1 MEREAVR
8 PQDSNADSNPRRTSG
23 DAGSRQRTKR
33 GNYEGSVYR
42 RSDGRWV
49 AAVSLG
55 DGKRVHRY
63 AKTRADA
70 AAKLAAVLK
79 TAQDQLPIPPERGTV
94 GQFLED
100 WLANTAKRS
109 VRPSTFVSYEG
120 LVRVHL
126 VPELGKVSLIKL
138 SPQHVERMINRKLTA
153 GLSPRRVEYMRAVL
167 RRALNDALRWGL
179 VARNVATLVTP
190 PRAQRYEIRPL
201 DPDQARAFLEA
212 IQGDRLQA
220 LYSVALAVG
229 LRQGEALGLRWED
242 VDLEQGTIHVRRA
255 LQRVDGTLQ
264 LVEPKTARSRR
275 VVVLPGTVAAGLQQH
290 RARQVAERLA
300 AGSEWVDAGL
310 VFCSPTGRPLDASN
324 VTHAFQRHLARAGL
338 PRQRFHD
345 LRHACA
351 SLLLAQGVNPRV
363 VMEVLGHSQI
373 TLTLNTYSHVL
384 PSLTADAASRM
395 DALLAVPMKRDHTGE
410 E

>member
-1 MEREAVR
+1 MAREAAR
-8 PQDSNADSNPRRTSG
+8 PQDSNADSNPRRTSA
-23 DAGSRQRTKR
+23 DAGNRQRTKR

-63 AKTRADA
+63 AKTRSEA

-94 GQFLED
+94 GQFLEY
-100 WLANTAKRS
+100 WLANTAKRT

-126 VPELGKVSLIKL
+126 VPELGKVPLIKL
-138 SPQHVERMINRKLTA
+138 SPQHVERMINRKLAT
-153 GLSPRRVEYMRAVL
+153 GLSPRRVEYARAVL

-179 VARNVATLVTP
+179 IARNVATLVTP

-201 DPDQARAFLEA
+201 DPDQARRFLDTVRA
-212 IQGDRLQA
+212 DRLEA

-229 LRQGEALGLRWED
+229 LRQGEALGLRWDD
-242 VDLEQGTIHVRRA
+242 VDLGGAVIHVRHA
-255 LQRVDGTLQ
+255 LQRVDGKLQ

-275 VVVLPGTVAAGLQQH
+275 VVVLPATVVKALREH
-290 RARQVAERLA
+290 RVRQLAERLA
-300 AGSEWVDAGL
+300 AGSEWIDRDL
-310 VFCSPTGRPLDASN
+310 VFCTPRGRPLDASN
-324 VTHAFQRHLARAGL
+324 VTHAFQKHLARAGL

-384 PSLTADAASRM
+384 PSLSEEAARRM
-395 DALLAVPMKRDHTGE
+395 DAVLAASDADD
-410 E
+410 

>member
-1 MEREAVR
+1 MEREAVG
-8 PQDSNADSNPRRTSG
+8 PQDSNADSNPRRTSA

-63 AKTRADA
+63 AKTRAEA

-94 GQFLED
+94 GQFLGD
-100 WLANTAKRS
+100 WLANTAKRT

-126 VPELGKVSLIKL
+126 VPELGKVPLIKL
-138 SPQHVERMINRKLTA
+138 SPQHVERMINRKLAA
-153 GLSPRRVEYMRAVL
+153 GLSPRRVEYIRAVL

-190 PRAQRYEIRPL
+190 PRAERYEIRPL
-201 DPDQARAFLEA
+201 DPDQARLFLDTVR
-212 IQGDRLQA
+212 GDRLEA

-229 LRQGEALGLRWED
+229 LRQGEALGLRWDD
-242 VDLEQGTIHVRRA
+242 VDLDKGLIHVRRA
-255 LQRVDGTLQ
+255 LQRVDGALQ
-264 LVEPKTARSRR
+264 LVEPKTTRSRR
-275 VVVLPGTVAAGLQQH
+275 TVVLPTTVTTALQQH
-290 RARQVAERLA
+290 RARQAVERLS
-300 AGSEWVDAGL
+300 AGSLWSGSEL
-310 VFCSPTGRPLDASN
+310 VFCTPFGRPLDASN
-324 VTHAFQRHLARAGL
+324 VTHAFQKHLVRAGL

-351 SLLLAQGVNPRV
+351 SLLLAQGVNSRV

-384 PSLTADAASRM
+384 PSLQLEAAAKM
-395 DALLAVPMKRDHTGE
+395 DSLLRPS
-410 E
+410 

>member
-1 MEREAVR
+1 MDREAVG
-8 PQDSNADSNPRRTSG
+8 PQDSNADSNPRRTSA
-23 DAGSRQRTKR
+23 DTGSRQRTKR

-70 AAKLAAVLK
+70 ATKLAAVLK

-100 WLANTAKRS
+100 WLANTAKRT

-126 VPELGKVSLIKL
+126 VPELGKVPLIKL
-138 SPQHVERMINRKLTA
+138 SPQHVERMINRKLAA

-190 PRAQRYEIRPL
+190 PRAERYEIRPL
-201 DPDQARAFLEA
+201 DPEQARRFLDTVR
-212 IQGDRLQA
+212 GDRLEA

-229 LRQGEALGLRWED
+229 LRQGEALGLRWQD
-242 VDLEQGTIHVRRA
+242 VDFDKGVIYVRRA
-255 LQRVDGTLQ
+255 LQRIGGSLQ
-264 LVEPKTARSRR
+264 LVEPKTTRSRR
-275 VVVLPGTVAAGLQQH
+275 AVVLPTTVTTALQQH

-300 AGSEWVDAGL
+300 AGSEWIDADL
-310 VFCSPTGRPLDASN
+310 VFCTPMGRPLDASN
-324 VTHAFQRHLARAGL
+324 VTHAFQKHLARAGL

-351 SLLLAQGVNPRV
+351 SLLLAQGVSPRV
-363 VMEVLGHSQI
+363 VMEILGHSQVA
-373 TLTLNTYSHVL
+373 LTLDTYSHVL
-384 PSLTADAASRM
+384 PSLTAEAAARM
-395 DALLAVPMKRDHTGE
+395 AAILSPGPTVPQGG
-410 E
+410 

>member
-1 MEREAVR
+1 MAREAVG
-8 PQDSNADSNPRRTSG
+8 PQDSNGDGNPRRTSA
-23 DAGSRQRTKR
+23 DTGSRQRTKR

-79 TAQDQLPIPPERGTV
+79 TSQDHLPIPPERRTV

-100 WLANTAKRS
+100 WLANTARRT

-126 VPELGKVSLIKL
+126 VPELGKVPLIKL
-138 SPQHVERMINRKLTA
+138 SPPQVERMINRKLA
-153 GLSPRRVEYMRAVL
+153 SGLSPRRVEYMRAVL

-190 PRAQRYEIRPL
+190 PRAQRYEVRPL
-201 DPDQARAFLEA
+201 DPDQARTFLEA
-212 IQGDRLQA
+212 IRGDRLEA

-242 VDLEQGTIHVRRA
+242 VDLEQGAIHVRRA

-275 VVVLPGTVAAGLQQH
+275 VVVLPATVTAALQQH

-300 AGSEWVDAGL
+300 AGSVWMDSGL

-324 VTHAFQRHLARAGL
+324 VTHTFQKHLARAGL

-351 SLLLAQGVNPRV
+351 SLLLAQGVNPRF
-363 VMEVLGHSQI
+363 VMDVLGHSQI

-384 PSLTADAASRM
+384 PSLTSDAAERM
-395 DALLAVPMKRDHTGE
+395 NALLVRSHAQDSRDE
-410 E
+410 